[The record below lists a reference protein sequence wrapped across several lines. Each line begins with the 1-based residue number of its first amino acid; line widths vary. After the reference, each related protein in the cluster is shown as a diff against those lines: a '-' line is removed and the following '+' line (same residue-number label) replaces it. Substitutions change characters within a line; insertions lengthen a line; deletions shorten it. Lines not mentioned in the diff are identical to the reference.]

1 MQNLFNNT
9 KFAVGIEPEFY
20 GKTPGEMNRINN
32 NQNSI
37 LGLTYKHD
45 GSQGVSA
52 EADLPALAP
61 GRVMNNYLNR
71 VYEQISA
78 NNNKVTFRTGTH
90 VHVSTMPI
98 KENLSNDDFSNLSI
112 ELKQR
117 HLNNGRHSSYLT
129 IPEYR
134 QELFQ
139 DNIQIP
145 VEVIKDVLYRISKH
159 RVYYNSL
166 LVKSRRDDRNNVI
179 INGVDKN
186 IQNAYFCR
194 LPKSPTE
201 ILNCNSGS
209 IQELIR
215 CTNSYN
221 SLWKYSTLN
230 LLPYIDKKT
239 IEFRSHSGTLET
251 HKINTWILFLLNM
264 INHSLQTRFKTN
276 EVIEQLTS
284 PEYIGRSTTTIK
296 SMLWNFCRVSGGR
309 SVQEIMAHTGINN
322 AQSVR
327 RTISEIRVNPE
338 HEQFIVCHNQQ
349 EYGIAYGQSN
359 NYSNNGYEVLINKN
373 VNRPNSNRFEFITER
388 MQRGHSILTA
398 NLDNQVYSNLQEFI
412 RVRQ

>member
-1 MQNLFNNT
+1 
-9 KFAVGIEPEFY
+9 
-20 GKTPGEMNRINN
+20 
-32 NQNSI
+32 
-37 LGLTYKHD
+37 
-45 GSQGVSA
+45 
-52 EADLPALAP
+52 
-61 GRVMNNYLNR
+61 MNNYLNR
-71 VYEQISA
+71 VYEQISG

-112 ELKQR
+112 ELRQR
-117 HLNNGRHSSYLT
+117 HHNNGMYSSYLT
-129 IPEYR
+129 QDEYR
-134 QELFQ
+134 KELFQ
-139 DNIQIP
+139 HLSVNDIDDTIIQIP

-166 LVKSRRDDRNNVI
+166 LVKSRRDNRNNVI
-179 INGVDKN
+179 INGIDKN

-194 LPKSPTE
+194 LPKSPRE

-251 HKINTWILFLLNM
+251 NKINTWVLFLLNLV
-264 INHSLQTRFKTN
+264 NHSLQTRFKTN
-276 EVIEQLTS
+276 VIEQLTS
-284 PEYIGRSTTTIK
+284 PEYIGRSSTTIK

-309 SVQEIMAHTGINN
+309 SVQEIMQHTGINN

-327 RTISEIRVNPE
+327 RTISEIRTNPE

-359 NYSNNGYEVLINKN
+359 NYSNNGYEILINKN
-373 VNRPNSNRFEFITER
+373 VNRPNSNRLEFITER

-398 NLDNQVYSNLQEFI
+398 NLDNQVFSNLQEFI
-412 RVRQ
+412 RARQ